1 LGQVTAAERVFITK
15 VRELH
20 PDAPKPAQAVA

>member
-1 LGQVTAAERVFITK
+1 VTAAERVFITK